1 MNTNLFS
8 LDRIDDGPLFRW
20 TPSPILLTPAGTLQG
35 GAGLGA
41 AISAMQIV
49 SGRPVIWAT
58 AQYLAFAL
66 GNAPV
71 ELEVTIEVSGHN
83 TTQARCVV
91 SRDGKEILTAHSA
104 LGSRDFDVEDVW
116 CAPPAV
122 PAPEDCPEYR
132 FVANREPNQT
142 QVDDGSQSG
151 LPVGFEPIGGT
162 RSEAEMGPG
171 RFTQGSQS
179 GLPVGFEPIGGTRS
193 EAEMGPGRFTQGS
206 QSGLPVGFEPLAGLE
221 AKRRWGPS
229 ALKGSDGRF
238 VEFRLAKGRQMDDI
252 AEQGGRGTGSFAVWV
267 KRTDGAM
274 IENIGDLTYIG
285 DFLPIGFAEAM
296 GQPYVGNSLDNT
308 VRVGKLVSTP
318 WVLLSINI
326 QQVSRGFGYGRAEL
340 WAQDG
345 TLLAETS
352 QSAILRLHTKVHE
365 PRTGRK
371 HA

>member
-1 MNTNLFS
+1 MNSNLFS
-8 LDRIDDGPLFRW
+8 LDRIDDGPCFHW

-41 AISAMQIV
+41 AITAMQTV
-49 SGRPVIWAT
+49 SERPVIWAT

-71 ELEVTIEVSGHN
+71 DLEVTIEVSGHN

-91 SRDGKEILTAHSA
+91 SRDGKEILTAHGA
-104 LGSRDFDVEDVW
+104 LGSRDFEVEDVW
-116 CAPPAV
+116 CAPPIV

-132 FVANREPNQT
+132 FVANRVPNQT
-142 QVDDGSQSG
+142 QVD
-151 LPVGFEPIGGT
+151 E
-162 RSEAEMGPG
+162 
-171 RFTQGSQS
+171 
-179 GLPVGFEPIGGTRS
+179 
-193 EAEMGPGRFTQGS
+193 
-206 QSGLPVGFEPLAGLE
+206 
-221 AKRRWGPS
+221 
-229 ALKGSDGRF
+229 GSDGRF
-238 VEFRLAKGRQMDDI
+238 VEFRLAKGRQMDNI

-267 KRTDGAM
+267 KRIDGAM

-308 VRVGKLVSTP
+308 VRVGKLVPTP

-352 QSAILRLHTKVHE
+352 QSAILRLHAKVHE
-365 PRTGRK
+365 SRAGRK
-371 HA
+371 HV

>member
-1 MNTNLFS
+1 
-8 LDRIDDGPLFRW
+8 
-20 TPSPILLTPAGTLQG
+20 
-35 GAGLGA
+35 
-41 AISAMQIV
+41 
-49 SGRPVIWAT
+49 
-58 AQYLAFAL
+58 
-66 GNAPV
+66 
-71 ELEVTIEVSGHN
+71 
-83 TTQARCVV
+83 
-91 SRDGKEILTAHSA
+91 
-104 LGSRDFDVEDVW
+104 
-116 CAPPAV
+116 
-122 PAPEDCPEYR
+122 
-132 FVANREPNQT
+132 
-142 QVDDGSQSG
+142 
-151 LPVGFEPIGGT
+151 
-162 RSEAEMGPG
+162 
-171 RFTQGSQS
+171 
-179 GLPVGFEPIGGTRS
+179 
-193 EAEMGPGRFTQGS
+193 MGPGRFTQGS

>member
-1 MNTNLFS
+1 LFMNSNLFS
-8 LDRIDDGPLFRW
+8 LDRIDDGPCFQW

-41 AISAMQIV
+41 AITAMQTV
-49 SGRPVIWAT
+49 SERPVIWAT

-71 ELEVTIEVSGHN
+71 DLEVTIEVSGHN

-91 SRDGKEILTAHSA
+91 SRDGKEILTAHGA

-116 CAPPAV
+116 CAPPIV

-132 FVANREPNQT
+132 FVANRVPNQT
-142 QVDDGSQSG
+142 QVD
-151 LPVGFEPIGGT
+151 E
-162 RSEAEMGPG
+162 
-171 RFTQGSQS
+171 
-179 GLPVGFEPIGGTRS
+179 
-193 EAEMGPGRFTQGS
+193 
-206 QSGLPVGFEPLAGLE
+206 
-221 AKRRWGPS
+221 
-229 ALKGSDGRF
+229 GSDGRF

-267 KRTDGAM
+267 KRIDGAM

-308 VRVGKLVSTP
+308 VRVGKLVPTP

-352 QSAILRLHTKVHE
+352 QSAILRLHAKVHE
-365 PRTGRK
+365 SRAGRK
-371 HA
+371 HV

>member
-1 MNTNLFS
+1 MNPNLFS
-8 LDRIDDGPLFRW
+8 LDRIDDGPCFRW

-41 AISAMQIV
+41 AITAMQTV
-49 SGRPVIWAT
+49 SDRPVIWAT

-71 ELEVTIEVSGHN
+71 DLEVTIEVSGHN
-83 TTQARCVV
+83 TTQARCMV
-91 SRDGKEILTAHSA
+91 SRDGKEILTAHGA

-116 CAPPAV
+116 CAPPVV
-122 PAPEDCPEYR
+122 PSPEDCPEYR
-132 FVANREPNQT
+132 FVANRQPNQAR
-142 QVDDGSQSG
+142 VDDGSQSG
-151 LPVGFEPIGGT
+151 LPVG
-162 RSEAEMGPG
+162 
-171 RFTQGSQS
+171 
-179 GLPVGFEPIGGTRS
+179 L
-193 EAEMGPGRFTQGS
+193 
-206 QSGLPVGFEPLAGLE
+206 EPLAGLE
-221 AKRRWGPS
+221 TQRRWGQS

-252 AEQGGRGTGSFAVWV
+252 AAEGGRGTGSFAVWV
-267 KRTDGAM
+267 KRTDGAL

-308 VRVGKLVSTP
+308 VRVGKLVPTP

-340 WAQDG
+340 WTQDG

-365 PRTGRK
+365 SKTGRK
-371 HA
+371 HV

>member
-1 MNTNLFS
+1 MTSNLFI
-8 LDRIDDGPLFRW
+8 LDRVGDGNSFRW
-20 TPSPILLTPAGTLQG
+20 IPSPILLTPAGTLQG

-41 AISAMQIV
+41 AITAMQTV

-71 ELEVTIEVSGHN
+71 DLEVTIEVSGHN

-91 SRDGKEILTAHSA
+91 SREGKEILTAYAA

-116 CAPPAV
+116 CAPPTV

-132 FVANREPNQT
+132 FVANRQPNQT
-142 QVDDGSQSG
+142 QVDD
-151 LPVGFEPIGGT
+151 
-162 RSEAEMGPG
+162 
-171 RFTQGSQS
+171 
-179 GLPVGFEPIGGTRS
+179 
-193 EAEMGPGRFTQGS
+193 
-206 QSGLPVGFEPLAGLE
+206 
-221 AKRRWGPS
+221 
-229 ALKGSDGRF
+229 GSDGRF

-252 AEQGGRGTGSFAVWV
+252 AEQGGRGAGSFAVWV

-296 GQPYVGNSLDNT
+296 GQPFVGNSLDNT
-308 VRVGKLVSTP
+308 VRVGKLVPTP

-345 TLLAETS
+345 TLMAETS
-352 QSAILRLHTKVHE
+352 QSAILRLHAKVHE
-365 PRTGRK
+365 SRAGRQ

>member
-1 MNTNLFS
+1 MFMNSNMFS
-8 LDRIDDGPLFRW
+8 LDRIDDGPCFHW

-41 AISAMQIV
+41 AITAMQTV

-91 SRDGKEILTAHSA
+91 SRDGKEILTAHGA

-116 CAPPAV
+116 CAPPLV
-122 PAPEDCPEYR
+122 PAPENCPEYR
-132 FVANREPNQT
+132 FVANRVPNQT
-142 QVDDGSQSG
+142 QVDEGSQSG

-162 RSEAEMGPG
+162 RSEAEMGP
-171 RFTQGSQS
+171 
-179 GLPVGFEPIGGTRS
+179 VRS
-193 EAEMGPGRFTQGS
+193 KQ
-206 QSGLPVGFEPLAGLE
+206 
-221 AKRRWGPS
+221 
-229 ALKGSDGRF
+229 GSDGRF

-308 VRVGKLVSTP
+308 VRVGKLVPTP

-340 WAQDG
+340 WTQDG

-352 QSAILRLHTKVHE
+352 QSAILRLHAKVHE
-365 PRTGRK
+365 SRAGRK
-371 HA
+371 HV

>member
-1 MNTNLFS
+1 MFMNSNLFS
-8 LDRIDDGPLFRW
+8 LDRIDDGPCFHW

-41 AISAMQIV
+41 AITAMQTV
-49 SGRPVIWAT
+49 SERPVIWAT

-71 ELEVTIEVSGHN
+71 DLEVTIEVSGHN

-91 SRDGKEILTAHSA
+91 SRDGKEILTAHGA
-104 LGSRDFDVEDVW
+104 LGSRDFEVEDVW
-116 CAPPAV
+116 CAPPIV

-132 FVANREPNQT
+132 FVANRVPNQT
-142 QVDDGSQSG
+142 QVD
-151 LPVGFEPIGGT
+151 E
-162 RSEAEMGPG
+162 
-171 RFTQGSQS
+171 
-179 GLPVGFEPIGGTRS
+179 
-193 EAEMGPGRFTQGS
+193 
-206 QSGLPVGFEPLAGLE
+206 
-221 AKRRWGPS
+221 
-229 ALKGSDGRF
+229 GSDGRF
-238 VEFRLAKGRQMDDI
+238 VEFRLAKGRQMDNI

-267 KRTDGAM
+267 KRIDGAM

-308 VRVGKLVSTP
+308 VRVGKLVPTP

-352 QSAILRLHTKVHE
+352 QSAILRLHAKVHE
-365 PRTGRK
+365 SRAGRK
-371 HA
+371 HV